1 MLLLLAC
8 SGPTPAP
15 PLAPTPTPVAV
26 PTPASTADT
35 GDTDPVGHTGDTD
48 PPPPTP
54 SPIPP
59 ASLVRYLT
67 GPDADAVVTPTG
79 PGLILMGGGTEPD
92 EAFVWWNTLHGG
104 GDVVVLRTSG
114 SDGYNDYLFSD
125 IGGVDSVETLIVDS
139 RALASHPYVAWRIE
153 HAEAVFLAGG
163 DQATYVEFWDG
174 TGVDAALEL
183 AYARGAVV
191 GGTSAGLAV
200 LGDRVFTAEVGTVY
214 SEEALE
220 DPYNDYLRFDDDV
233 LVLPMLD
240 GVITDSHFAQRDR
253 MGRLVTFVARM
264 HQDGLPQALGIGVD
278 EATALLIGPDGVG
291 EVVGSGAVYLVVGGD
306 PEVCTA
312 GTPLTYTAIE
322 RTKLVAGATVELPGA
337 GTSVPAVPMSVTA
350 GLLSPADPY

>member
-153 HAEAVFLAGG
+153 HIKKLARETPQAPCSVVFEEHEW
-163 DQATYVEFWDG
+163 QA
-174 TGVDAALEL
+174 LL
-183 AYARGAVV
+183 AYKRPNQPLPATPPSVREV
-191 GGTSAGLAV
+191 TRL
-200 LGDRVFTAEVGTVY
+200 TAELGGF
-214 SEEALE
+214 LG
-220 DPYNDYLRFDDDV
+220 RKG
-233 LVLPMLD
+233 D
-240 GVITDSHFAQRDR
+240 GEPGSTTLWRGLQRLHDIAT
-253 MGRLVTFVARM
+253 GFLIFKRL
-264 HQDGLPQALGIGVD
+264 HSLPQQIASTRPV
-278 EATALLIGPDGVG
+278 P
-291 EVVGSGAVYLVVGGD
+291 SQGD
-306 PEVCTA
+306 Y
-312 GTPLTYTAIE
+312 G
-322 RTKLVAGATVELPGA
+322 
-337 GTSVPAVPMSVTA
+337 
-350 GLLSPADPY
+350 